1 MEDNDKVYTSSI
13 TLLIGIFLLAI
24 GILIIF
30 FKQELY
36 YQAINVLLMLMI
48 ANGFIQILGVMLRKH
63 KKNVLF
69 YAVIN
74 VLCSLFL
81 LFFPV
86 VPRAFFP
93 ILFAVYMLICSLAK
107 FINFLLFKRTNDDKW
122 LVELIEGVL
131 LLTLSLSILFFPI
144 SWINTLLLGT
154 GIYFVI
160 LGSSFIL
167 HVLIQFLPNKHKNKI
182 KINLPLWLEAIIPYI
197 ALSNLNYLLLSNS
210 QNSNKK
216 QEHIDS
222 KLEIMIHTSNNGFNK
237 IGHIDICYNGTVISY
252 GNYDDSSK
260 RYKELV
266 GDGVLFKAPKEKY
279 IPFCIKHSKKV
290 LFGFGINLN
299 EKQDI
304 EIQKKIKE
312 LEQKLVSWNPPCTF
326 DKNNNKDYSSSLYN
340 ATGASMYKFKDGK
353 FKTYFVLGV
362 SCCDLANEIIGIS
375 GIDILKMNG
384 FISPG
389 TYYDRLNREYM
400 ANTGLVLYRNVYTK
414 NNYNKV
420 LNRK

>member
-1 MEDNDKVYTSSI
+1 MEENDKAYTSSI
-13 TLLIGIFLLAI
+13 SLLIGFSLLVV
-24 GILIIF
+24 GILILVF
-30 FKQELY
+30 NQDLY
-36 YQAINVLLMLMI
+36 NHTINVLLMLTI
-48 ANGFIQILGVMLRKH
+48 ANGFIQIIGILLKKH

-74 VLCSLFL
+74 ILSSLFL

-86 VPRAFFP
+86 IPRAFFP
-93 ILFAVYMLICSLAK
+93 ILFAIYMIICSVAK
-107 FINFLLFKRTNDDKW
+107 LINFILLKRINDDKW
-122 LVELIEGVL
+122 LVELIKAILLMVL
-131 LLTLSLSILFFPI
+131 GLSILLFPI
-144 SWINTLLLGT
+144 SWIDFLLLGT
-154 GIYFVI
+154 GIYFII
-160 LGSSFIL
+160 LGVSFIL
-167 HVLIQFLPNKHKNKI
+167 HEIIQFIPSKHKNKI

-197 ALSNLNYLLLSNS
+197 ALSNLNYLLLSKS
-210 QNSNKK
+210 SKDKK
-216 QEHIDS
+216 VIDKKPS

-237 IGHIDICYNGTVISY
+237 VGHIDICYNGTVISY

-266 GDGVLFKAPKEKY
+266 GDGVLFKAPKDKY

-290 LFGFGINLN
+290 LFGFGINLT
-299 EKQDI
+299 EAQDI
-304 EIQKKIKE
+304 EIQKKIRE
-312 LEQKLVSWNPPCTF
+312 LEQKLVSWNPPCVF
-326 DKNNNKDYSSSLYN
+326 NKENNKDYASSLYN
-340 ATGASMYKFKDGK
+340 ATKAEMYKFKDGK

-400 ANTGLVLYRNVYTK
+400 ARTGLVLYRNVYTK

-420 LNRK
+420 LNEK

>member
-1 MEDNDKVYTSSI
+1 MKENDKVYTSSI
-13 TLLIGIFLLAI
+13 SLLIGCILLI
-24 GILIIF
+24 LGILIIV
-30 FKQELY
+30 FKDLY
-36 YQAINVLLMLMI
+36 YHAINVLLMLMI
-48 ANGFIQILGVMLRKH
+48 ANGFIQIVEVVL
-63 KKNVLF
+63 KKRNKNFLLYALVNVF
-69 YAVIN
+69 GSI
-74 VLCSLFL
+74 FL
-81 LFFPV
+81 LFFPFI
-86 VPRAFFP
+86 PRAFFP
-93 ILFAVYMLICSLAK
+93 VIFAVYMIICALAK
-107 FINFLLFKRTNDDKW
+107 FINFILFKRTNDDKW
-122 LVELIEGVL
+122 LIELIESIL
-131 LLTLSLSILFFPI
+131 LLGLGLSILFFPI
-144 SWINTLLLGT
+144 SWINILLIGT
-154 GIYFVI
+154 GIYFII
-160 LGSSFIL
+160 LGVSFIL
-167 HVLIQFLPNKHKNKI
+167 HVAIQFMPNRHKNKI

-197 ALSNLNYLLLSNS
+197 ALSNLNYLLLSDDKHDKKEN
-210 QNSNKK
+210 NKVN
-216 QEHIDS
+216 S

-266 GDGVLFKAPKEKY
+266 GDGVLFKAPKDKY

-290 LFGFGINLN
+290 LFGFGINLT

-304 EIQKKIKE
+304 EIQNKIKE
-312 LEQKLVSWNPPCTF
+312 LEKSLISWNPPCIF
-326 DKNNNKDYSSSLYN
+326 NVNDNKDYASCLYN
-340 ATGASMYKFKDGK
+340 ATKAKMYKFKGGK

-389 TYYDRLNREYM
+389 TYYDCLNREYM

-414 NNYNKV
+414 DNYDKV